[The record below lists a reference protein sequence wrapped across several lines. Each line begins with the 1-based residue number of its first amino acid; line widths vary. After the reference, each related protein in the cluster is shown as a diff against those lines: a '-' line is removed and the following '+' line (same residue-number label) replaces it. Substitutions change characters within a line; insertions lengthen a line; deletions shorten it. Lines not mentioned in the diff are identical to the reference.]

1 MTGVQTC
8 ALPIYYVYGLIDPK
22 TKEPFYVGKGKG
34 DRALHH
40 LSENENIN
48 EAKQRRIKEI
58 ENSGQNVEIKIFS
71 DDLIEFAAFRL
82 EAKLINELQNLTNIV
97 KPKLIEIV
105 GDYRYEEI
113 KASYTPKQILF

>member
-1 MTGVQTC
+1 MIE
-8 ALPIYYVYGLIDPK
+8 AKRYYVYGLIDPK

-71 DDLIEFAAFRL
+71 DDLIEFAALRL

>member
-1 MTGVQTC
+1 MAWLTQK
-8 ALPIYYVYGLIDPK
+8 PK
-22 TKEPFYVGKGKG
+22 SLFYVGKGKG

>member
-1 MTGVQTC
+1 MIE
-8 ALPIYYVYGLIDPK
+8 AKRYYVYGLIDPK

-58 ENSGQNVEIKIFS
+58 ENFYKKNKRCNVNYS
-71 DDLIEFAAFRL
+71 
-82 EAKLINELQNLTNIV
+82 LIN
-97 KPKLIEIV
+97 
-105 GDYRYEEI
+105 
-113 KASYTPKQILF
+113 F